1 MDLKNRLGS
10 FLVFVGFISLFI
22 FFASIFSP
30 NKNYNYGAFLL
41 GVLLVFL
48 GWPMSRA
55 KRAAPPP
62 PPPPPPK
69 PNPAPA
75 PKKPGLLST
84 ILKGPAKPPPPKPA
98 APPPPPPKKGLAGL
112 FGPKPKKK

>member
-1 MDLKNRLGS
+1 MDLRNRLGN
-10 FLVFVGFISLFI
+10 FLVFVGFIFLFI

-62 PPPPPPK
+62 PPPPPKPK
-69 PNPAPA
+69 PAPA

-84 ILKGPAKPPPPKPA
+84 ILKGPARPPPPKPA
-98 APPPPPPKKGLAGL
+98 APPPPPPKRGLAGL
-112 FGPKPKKK
+112 FGSKPKKK